1 MPLWGQLAQHGSGL
15 EQELSAEVAAL
26 KDDKQALEEEV
37 VVVRRELAA
46 WRHATRHATCAH
58 VDVETE
64 RIKWEGEEKRSTE
77 TAMQELTSARQHIW
91 QLHRAA
97 SCLSVEAKAEG
108 KNEVECRDSLLDI
121 ASLEPSACARYAT
134 MANEACSCIREIGTA
149 LKKAELRVVAL
160 QPSLEELEE
169 LRQRVSRCFED
180 EGKFELQR
188 QRLTAQLEAAHA
200 QVAGLEQR
208 VEAAELEGKRA
219 EHDLVKSELAHKAE
233 LAQSVAQAEK
243 LRAALAD
250 KKSALGDIEDEVQ
263 RLSSKLQEE
272 DVLGL
277 QAHVARLESEI
288 REAECAAM
296 RVASELDATTLLLA
310 DTQAQLRAEKAQSEV
325 LEMQASQLRRD
336 LELAQ
341 AASTDSCALLAAA
354 QAEAQS
360 LRRQL
365 TASDDNAAKMQQ
377 TISEKSQTQSQQLEA
392 PHLKERLLCLRAT
405 HKQAA
410 AELFAKVTAFEE
422 QILLSLE
429 EAAHHRATEA
439 MLDKTKQHV
448 ASLECENEITHADLK
463 VAKERCLLAEG
474 EVTALREELEDA
486 IRSGLEQKMVLDE
499 MEERV
504 SDLRRK
510 NLELERES
518 EEKAA
523 LHMRATLVPDLE
535 CQLQDAQVHAS
546 VLQTQ
551 QCATEAERVCLENE
565 CTRLRSKESE
575 QKALCLEHEALK
587 EASWQL
593 VNAMAGYVQQHQGVG
608 MCVRSEN
615 GALVIKSLD
624 PLGAAAS
631 SMLCCGDVLMY
642 INGSKL
648 SGLSLEHV
656 QALIRGPPGTE
667 VRITARSRRT
677 GDKTSVV
684 LLRGFEPA
692 TVAKDVIAAAEESCR
707 AAKRLQREMV
717 VSKACLDKVCSYHR
731 ERCFEIAGL
740 FTAAENVL
748 KETSKNGV
756 AFGREGL
763 ADVLL
768 LLRSANVDHLPRST
782 PTKVSGEDVSADGGG
797 EKSMREK
804 WGEMNLE
811 VDPAVFEKSLVAEQ
825 RMCSLMLNTLQTALQ
840 TLVQQYQKHA
850 HNTDELKQRD
860 CEVTLLKETVSKLE
874 VQLSQTATRK
884 DELASM
890 LDKVSLKLQTC
901 ESQKSGLSTCN
912 IELTRD
918 RSAALARVKEVEVER
933 EAISLD
939 LAEVH
944 RLRLAEERLQAE
956 CTTVQK
962 DLSRQRDQLNVVKGE
977 LARVVRCICG
987 PSTGDAACG
996 IGITCAKRK
1005 GMVAVKSLARGGAA
1019 DCSGIICVGDCISS
1033 VNGESVEHM
1042 ETQDVEELMQG
1053 VLGTE
1058 VQIVMQ
1064 KANDKAGTQYALSLV
1079 RSVPGLLPRV
1089 VPVHEQTAEAI
1100 RQVEALHERVRDQL
1114 QWRRDDLKERHE
1126 LEVKLAESRAHV
1138 ANLQGEVESVRVEVQ
1153 SGKEE
1158 VEEAR
1163 KALSVAEEKRLML
1176 QTQVSNLTCELETRH
1191 LSKQAELD
1199 AVEEKCRVLAAS
1211 KETAERSCK
1220 FLGERMRQCEAE
1232 LRRLDQVW

>member
-26 KDDKQALEEEV
+26 KDDKHALEEEV

-46 WRHATRHATCAH
+46 WRDATRHAACAH
-58 VDVETE
+58 VDIETE
-64 RIKWEGEEKRSTE
+64 RIRWEGEEKRSTE
-77 TAMQELTSARQHIW
+77 TAMQELASARQHIW

-97 SCLSVEAKAEG
+97 SCLAVEAKAG
-108 KNEVECRDSLLDI
+108 SNNEVERSDSLLDI

-233 LAQSVAQAEK
+233 LAQSVAQAEM

-336 LELAQ
+336 LEVAQ
-341 AASTDSCALLAAA
+341 VASNDSCALLATA
-354 QAEAQS
+354 QAEVQS

-377 TISEKSQTQSQQLEA
+377 TISVQCQTQSQQLEV

-410 AELFAKVTAFEE
+410 AELFAKVVAFEE

-429 EAAHHRATEA
+429 EAAHHRAIQA

-448 ASLECENEITHADLK
+448 ASLECQNEITHADLK
-463 VAKERCLLAEG
+463 VAKDKCQLAEG
-474 EVTALREELEDA
+474 EVTALREKLEDA
-486 IRSGLEQKMVLDE
+486 IRCGSEQKMVLNE
-499 MEERV
+499 LEERV

-535 CQLQDAQVHAS
+535 CQLHDAQVHAS

-565 CTRLRSKESE
+565 CIRLRSKASE
-575 QKALCLEHEALK
+575 QTALCLEHEALK

-615 GALVIKSLD
+615 GVLVIKSLD

-684 LLRGFEPA
+684 LLRGFAPA
-692 TVAKDVIAAAEESCR
+692 TVAKDVIAAAEESCA

-717 VSKACLDKVCSYHR
+717 VSKACLDKVCTYHR
-731 ERCFEIAGL
+731 ERYLEIAGL
-740 FTAAENVL
+740 LAAAENVL

-811 VDPAVFEKSLVAEQ
+811 VDPAVFEKSLEAEQ
-825 RMCSLMLNTLQTALQ
+825 RMCSLMLNTLRTALQ

-850 HNTDELKQRD
+850 QNTEELKQRD
-860 CEVTLLKETVSKLE
+860 DEVTLLKETVHKLE
-874 VQLSQTATRK
+874 VQLSQTARAK
-884 DELASM
+884 DELTSM
-890 LDKVSLKLQTC
+890 LDEVSLKLQTC
-901 ESQKSGLSTCN
+901 ESQKAGLSACN
-912 IELTRD
+912 AELTRD

-977 LARVVRCICG
+977 LARIVRCICG
-987 PSTGDAACG
+987 PSSTGDAACG
-996 IGITCAKRK
+996 IGITCVHGKFASATSKSK
-1005 GMVAVKSLARGGAA
+1005 TVKWPPSSPLRTKNLTHRSTPRLQNCVSRERISLVPKDPVWKLTAHCRRFLFL
-1019 DCSGIICVGDCISS
+1019 
-1033 VNGESVEHM
+1033 
-1042 ETQDVEELMQG
+1042 TRLKP
-1053 VLGTE
+1053 L
-1058 VQIVMQ
+1058 
-1064 KANDKAGTQYALSLV
+1064 ALSA
-1079 RSVPGLLPRV
+1079 G
-1089 VPVHEQTAEAI
+1089 
-1100 RQVEALHERVRDQL
+1100 
-1114 QWRRDDLKERHE
+1114 DL
-1126 LEVKLAESRAHV
+1126 
-1138 ANLQGEVESVRVEVQ
+1138 
-1153 SGKEE
+1153 
-1158 VEEAR
+1158 
-1163 KALSVAEEKRLML
+1163 
-1176 QTQVSNLTCELETRH
+1176 
-1191 LSKQAELD
+1191 
-1199 AVEEKCRVLAAS
+1199 
-1211 KETAERSCK
+1211 
-1220 FLGERMRQCEAE
+1220 
-1232 LRRLDQVW
+1232 